1 MNISLSP
8 FAPENLVQ
16 RDRFGRPVPRQPA
29 RPPHSGCTWC
39 LFTGFFPLSTVA
51 SIYSYLQPS
60 LDQSRVYQ
68 ITKLCTDGV
77 HCRRG
82 YAGIG
87 PLVLKVVPVTGAAFS
102 GITMDQLFIRSSFP
116 TPTFGMKWACVVHT
130 VSEAKR
136 IPRQGQGLMAMDS
149 RWIAFLRVV
158 GVSSWGNTSSRV
170 N

>member
-8 FAPENLVQ
+8 FAPENLVP

-39 LFTGFFPLSTVA
+39 LFTGFLPLSTVA

-102 GITMDQLFIRSSFP
+102 GITMDQTFHSLLFSHAQFWYEVGMCGSYSIGGKTYTTSRS
-116 TPTFGMKWACVVHT
+116 GAN
-130 VSEAKR
+130 
-136 IPRQGQGLMAMDS
+136 GYGLAMDS
-149 RWIAFLRVV
+149 L
-158 GVSSWGNTSSRV
+158 SSSCSGI
-170 N
+170 